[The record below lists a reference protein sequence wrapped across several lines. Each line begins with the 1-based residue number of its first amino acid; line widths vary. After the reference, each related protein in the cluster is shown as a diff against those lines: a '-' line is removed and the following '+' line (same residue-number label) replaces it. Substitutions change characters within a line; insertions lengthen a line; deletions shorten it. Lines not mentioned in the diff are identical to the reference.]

1 MESSINSTAKY
12 TPNPVRSLSPLP
24 TNYARKWQSLN
35 WTPLS
40 AFVTSIFALLN
51 SFSVKKIRIIFL
63 LLQIRKLRTL
73 TVNELAQVYM
83 AVKDSTRILSQVNQL
98 KVQQFIQFH
107 ATIKWI

>member
-1 MESSINSTAKY
+1 M
-12 TPNPVRSLSPLP
+12 
-24 TNYARKWQSLN
+24 
-35 WTPLS
+35 
-40 AFVTSIFALLN
+40 
-51 SFSVKKIRIIFL
+51 
-63 LLQIRKLRTL
+63 LQIRKLRTL